1 MLKKAVIILAGLKSL
16 MITSSDGSPDNQYR
30 IRGRH
35 VEFRSLAP
43 GGPPRPDHPWRV
55 LDAEE
60 LRLHFVLHTPVA
72 DWLDKTLYAPRPQ
85 AA

>member
-1 MLKKAVIILAGLKSL
+1 MEKKAVIILAGLRSF
-16 MITSSDGSPDNQYR
+16 IVTSGDGAPDNQYR

-43 GGPPRPDHPWRV
+43 GGPPRPDRPWRT
-55 LDAEE
+55 LDPAE
-60 LRLHFVLHTPVA
+60 LQLHFALQTPVA
-72 DWLDKTLYAPRPQ
+72 DWLDKTLYAPLRQ